1 MGEGESF
8 LSGVN
13 PLTDNLAL
21 FLLQVVI
28 IIAVSRAIAVPL
40 RYLRQPAV
48 ISEVIG
54 GIVLGPSV
62 LSRSQS
68 FRDTVFPTASLPPRL
83 KLIADFGLILF
94 LFLVGL
100 ELDPRTL
107 AKQFHRS
114 AAISLAGIALP
125 FGVGVAV
132 SRLIYDLFADHHV
145 SFTSFFVFCGVAMSI
160 TAFPVLARILTER
173 KLLRTTV
180 GQVTMAAAAT
190 DDAMAWCLLVLV
202 VALIH
207 NPSNSIFAFY
217 VFLAV
222 VAWALFLWF
231 AIRPVL
237 LYLVKRTPSGD
248 AVSQTAVL
256 ATFTGVCISAWCVLR
271 AACICDRVS
280 MLTRHDSSCIDS
292 ARLAP
297 SHASLACSAL
307 RRYTQ
312 AVGVHAIFGGFLLGI
327 ITPHENG
334 FAIKITEKVEDLISI
349 LFLPLYFAYS
359 GLNFSIDSVSDGTA
373 WGMVLLVIVVACGGK
388 IVGCTLAS
396 RVSGLD
402 WRESFTVG
410 FLMNTK
416 GLVELIVLNLGLQA
430 GVINTKI
437 FTIFVIMALVTTF
450 MTVPIVSTIYP
461 MSMYQH
467 QTTVAAEIGDH
478 ERDHGAD
485 TGKAHSVSAKGGL
498 KILVC
503 LPGMQTVPAMMH
515 FTQLF
520 GSASSGLSVFALR
533 IVELS
538 SRMSKVMMASES
550 AATLRS
556 DPVVNVFRT
565 FSQLNRIAVRTLLTV
580 ADAGDFADN
589 IIDTADAGAVDLVLI
604 PVDTTGDAH
613 LRGNMAAAA
622 HAVFERAPCTVAL
635 FVDRGFGVS
644 SAEDLGS
651 RSFDDSREADKTA
664 FAFPGSNQRIF
675 FPFVGGQDD
684 CEAAIIIQRIGA
696 HPGLSV
702 VVLAIT
708 VAAESSA
715 GSQDGGRA
723 TLTDKTAGAAR
734 SSHDEAVL
742 AELAAVPG
750 VEIQRIVLEDP
761 TETVLAR
768 ADEFGP
774 KDLIVVG
781 KSLYDTHPAGS
792 TAQNSDGTPASPL
805 RFWLDNTST
814 SSLLVVQ
821 RSQAVSIVVSG
832 EIA

>member
-68 FRDTVFPTASLPPRL
+68 FRDTVFPT
-83 KLIADFGLILF
+83 
-94 LFLVGL
+94 VGL

-256 ATFTGVCISAWCVLR
+256 ATFTGVCISAW
-271 AACICDRVS
+271 
-280 MLTRHDSSCIDS
+280 
-292 ARLAP
+292 
-297 SHASLACSAL
+297 
-307 RRYTQ
+307 YTQ

-478 ERDHGAD
+478 ERDHGAA

-498 KILVC
+498 KIL
-503 LPGMQTVPAMMH
+503 TVPAMMH

-792 TAQNSDGTPASPL
+792 MAQNSDGTPASPL